1 MVDLGFYASGSKLE
15 SEILFFKFSS
25 SCVLVCEYPV
35 FMKRW
40 SSGWWA
46 KMEPWCNFKPPLK
59 LENTRNSMGGRF
71 CPKSRI
77 DQSERKSS
85 LEADN
90 IIVLYS
96 WENKSEKYS
105 FGAVFFNKNLYFQK
119 MFDFKLQICRF
130 AREADSLTF
139 RK

>member
-1 MVDLGFYASGSKLE
+1 
-15 SEILFFKFSS
+15 
-25 SCVLVCEYPV
+25 
-35 FMKRW
+35 
-40 SSGWWA
+40 
-46 KMEPWCNFKPPLK
+46 
-59 LENTRNSMGGRF
+59 MGGRF

-85 LEADN
+85 LEADK

-119 MFDFKLQICRF
+119 MFDFKLQICSF